1 MVCICAHTEGI
12 CEGLRVEGMVLD
24 RDRKVLGSV
33 PSVMINAI
41 VYQFR
46 DVLMTVI
53 ALVETG
59 ERRRYVEKVV

>member
-1 MVCICAHTEGI
+1 MVCICARTEGI
-12 CEGLRVEGMVLD
+12 CDNLRVEGMVLD

-53 ALVETG
+53 ALVESG
-59 ERRRYVEKVV
+59 GRRSYVKKVV

>member
-1 MVCICAHTEGI
+1 
-12 CEGLRVEGMVLD
+12 MVLD

-41 VYQFR
+41 VCQFR

-59 ERRRYVEKVV
+59 GRRRYVEKVV

>member
-1 MVCICAHTEGI
+1 MVCICAYTEGI
-12 CEGLRVEGMVLD
+12 RDDLRVEGMASD
-24 RDRKVLGSV
+24 RDGKVLGSV

-46 DVLMTVI
+46 DFLMSVT

-59 ERRRYVEKVV
+59 GRRN